1 MSKTLNCLVCGKP
14 LADHENICTR
24 CGFQY
29 HSAMGGSWET
39 AFEAQKPRAAYYRT
53 NTFLPQFDLGVTC
66 YYWKD
71 ADGTIA
77 PDTTK
82 RLSFGTADK
91 MEGKTLW
98 LDQEFSRLP
107 DEEDLTIEVSVK
119 VPGAAERIL
128 PFRVKALTEPRLQR
142 LGLLLDRNLNLT
154 LKLSNDVRTVESNI
168 LPLLGG

>member
-1 MSKTLNCLVCGKP
+1 MSNTLNCLVCGKP

-24 CGFQY
+24 CGFRY
-29 HSAMGGSWET
+29 MDYIGGT
-39 AFEAQKPRAAYYRT
+39 RAQAFEEQRGEAAEYRSG
-53 NTFLPQFDLGVTC
+53 TFLPRFDLGVTC

-71 ADGTIA
+71 QDGTIA

-91 MEGKTLW
+91 MEGTTLW

-107 DEEDLTIEVSVK
+107 DEEELTVEVSVK

-142 LGLLLDRNLNLT
+142 LGLALDQDLNLT
-154 LKLSNDVRTVESNI
+154 LKLTNGVRTVESGR
-168 LPLLGG
+168 LPLLGV

>member
-1 MSKTLNCLVCGKP
+1 MSNTLNCLVCGKP
-14 LADHENICTR
+14 LINSENTCPN

-29 HSAMGGSWET
+29 HSAMGGTWET

-53 NTFLPQFDLGVTC
+53 NTFLPRFDLGITC

-71 ADGTIA
+71 QNGEIA

-82 RLSFGTADK
+82 RLSFGTAAQL
-91 MEGKTLW
+91 EGKTLW
-98 LDQEFSRLP
+98 LDQDFARLQ
-107 DEEDLTIEVSVK
+107 EEGELTIQISVK
-119 VPGAAERIL
+119 EDGAAERIL

-142 LGLLLDRNLNLT
+142 LGLKLNDDLELT
-154 LKLSNDVRTVESNI
+154 LLLTNGVTTVESNS